1 MPRPDAAGKC
11 WRERYV
17 GKKTPRASDDI
28 RVVDEFEPRMDT
40 NLHEWIEGRADASKI
55 GGHSEAERCPAGEG
69 GGQRAAEEPRE
80 FRTDF
85 PTIFFVHRPAVTGSF
100 TARRP
105 TAFTHADAPFK
116 MTSFFLKRQPCERR
130 LGRFASLGFV
140 ESHSCAFVSIRGLSQ
155 FESPLTSAP
164 PATGES
170 ACLP

>member
-1 MPRPDAAGKC
+1 M
-11 WRERYV
+11 
-17 GKKTPRASDDI
+17 
-28 RVVDEFEPRMDT
+28 
-40 NLHEWIEGRADASKI
+40 NLNHEWTRIYTNGSKAGLTHQKSEVILRRSDVRRAKV
-55 GGHSEAERCPAGEG
+55 AGIAQPKNPVSS
-69 GGQRAAEEPRE
+69 GQT
-80 FRTDF
+80 FRRF
-85 PTIFFVHRPAVTGSF
+85 FFVHRPAVTGSF